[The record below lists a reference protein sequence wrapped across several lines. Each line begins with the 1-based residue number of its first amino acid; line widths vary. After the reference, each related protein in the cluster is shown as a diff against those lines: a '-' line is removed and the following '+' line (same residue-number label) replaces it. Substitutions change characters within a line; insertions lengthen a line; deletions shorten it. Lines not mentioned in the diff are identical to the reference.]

1 MGEQGVVV
9 AERLVMQRFPEARAA
24 WLGGSVAAGEQTST
38 SDLDITVLL
47 DGPPAPFRSSEV
59 LDGWPV
65 EFFVQTE
72 ESLLHFCAQDR
83 GRRRPTT
90 MRLVGSSIIL
100 IDRDGSGRRLQAAMH
115 QLDLDGPPSATD
127 PDLESQRYA
136 ITDMLADMAAARSD
150 DEMLIV
156 AAALT
161 WAVGD
166 FVLAA
171 NRRWSGSG
179 KWLLREIVALD
190 HVADT
195 RYAPSLTGGLRAAAA
210 GDPKRLHGVALAIL
224 KEFGGPVFD
233 GFHRR
238 PPPETVTALGGF
250 QVQPMTEHDAHRV
263 AAWRYDGRW
272 SIYDLSS
279 AQPILEDLVNYFAVT
294 SGERLVGFC
303 CVGEAARVPGL
314 TADPAV
320 VDIGLGM
327 EPDLVGHGHGVPFG
341 QAVLTYLTEA
351 YPEKQFRAVIQAW
364 NERSLNLVGRLGF
377 DDAGEWSTI
386 QGGHP
391 VGYRI
396 LKRPIRSGR

>member
-1 MGEQGVVV
+1 MAERGALV
-9 AERLVMQRFPEARAA
+9 AERLVMARFPEARAA

-59 LDGWPV
+59 IDGWPV

-72 ESLLHFCAQDR
+72 ESLLQFCAQDR

-100 IDRDGSGRRLQAAMH
+100 IDRDGSGQRLQAALH
-115 QLDLDGPPSATD
+115 QLDLDGPAAATD

-136 ITDMLADMAAARSD
+136 ITDMLADLAAARSD

-171 NRRWSGSG
+171 NRRWGGSG

-190 HVADT
+190 RDGDT
-195 RYAPSLTGGLRAAAA
+195 QYAPSLTDGLRAAAV

-224 KEFGGPVFD
+224 NEFGGPVFD
-233 GFHRR
+233 GFHRSR
-238 PPPETVTALGGF
+238 P
-250 QVQPMTEHDAHRV
+250 
-263 AAWRYDGRW
+263 
-272 SIYDLSS
+272 
-279 AQPILEDLVNYFAVT
+279 
-294 SGERLVGFC
+294 
-303 CVGEAARVPGL
+303 
-314 TADPAV
+314 PAV
-320 VDIGLGM
+320 V
-327 EPDLVGHGHGVPFG
+327 
-341 QAVLTYLTEA
+341 A
-351 YPEKQFRAVIQAW
+351 PETLDRAV
-364 NERSLNLVGRLGF
+364 G
-377 DDAGEWSTI
+377 D
-386 QGGHP
+386 
-391 VGYRI
+391 
-396 LKRPIRSGR
+396 LKG